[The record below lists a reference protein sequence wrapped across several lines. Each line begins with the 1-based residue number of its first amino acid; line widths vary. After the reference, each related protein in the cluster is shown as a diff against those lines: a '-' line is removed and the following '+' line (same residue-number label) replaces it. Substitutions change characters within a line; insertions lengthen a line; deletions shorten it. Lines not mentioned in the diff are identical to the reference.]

1 MVRFLVQWISGII
14 VLTDNFFF
22 YPIVSIFM
30 PKISEKKKQVPV
42 VVKRSSAGL
51 GLFATIPIKKGTT
64 IIEYI
69 GERVPTSVGGER
81 DNRYMFNVNTKWD
94 IDGSPRYNTARYANH
109 ACRPNSDAI
118 NRRGRIFIV
127 AKKNIDALEE
137 ITYHYGK
144 DHFEGFIKPLGCR
157 CSKCRS

>member
-1 MVRFLVQWISGII
+1 M
-14 VLTDNFFF
+14 
-22 YPIVSIFM
+22 
-30 PKISEKKKQVPV
+30 KQREQQPTYIQ
-42 VVKRSSAGL
+42 VKRSSAGL
-51 GLFATIPIKKGTT
+51 GLFALAPIKKGTT

-69 GERVPTSVGGER
+69 GERITTSEGDER

-109 ACRPNSDAI
+109 SCRPNAEAI

-127 AKKNIDALEE
+127 AKKNIEVGEE

-144 DHFEGFIKPLGCR
+144 DHFKGFIEKLGCR
-157 CSKCRS
+157 CVKCDA

>member
-1 MVRFLVQWISGII
+1 MIVR
-14 VLTDNFFF
+14 TDDFSF
-22 YPIVSIFM
+22 VSNYLFSM
-30 PKISEKKKQVPV
+30 KQAKQQPTYIQ
-42 VVKRSSAGL
+42 VKRSSAGL
-51 GLFATIPIKKGTT
+51 GLFALAPIKKGTT

-69 GERVPTSVGGER
+69 GERITTSEGDER

-109 ACRPNSDAI
+109 SCRPNAEAI

-127 AKKNIDALEE
+127 AKKNIEVGEE

-144 DHFEGFIKPLGCR
+144 DHFQGFIEKLGCR
-157 CSKCRS
+157 CVKCDA